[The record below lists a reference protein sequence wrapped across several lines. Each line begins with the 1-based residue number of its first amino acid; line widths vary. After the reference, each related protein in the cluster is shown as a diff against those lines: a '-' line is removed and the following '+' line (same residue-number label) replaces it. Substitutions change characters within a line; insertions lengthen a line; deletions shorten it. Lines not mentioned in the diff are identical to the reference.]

1 MRAIYL
7 IIVAPITVGC
17 SLLPVGEDE
26 FSCPRDQYGVHC
38 LSARQVYQATQT
50 TDRLSNDD
58 SKRAASQKQES
69 PATASMGSWPGD
81 GDPPSVTTVHTPA
94 VAPPVTAPAQT
105 PPAQTPPASVP
116 RTGEPLPLRT
126 PAQVMRIWIAPWED
140 AAGNLHAP
148 GAVFTD
154 IEPRRWQI
162 GLPALTETT
171 ALQPLQVERRESTV
185 ATAPATTPSR
195 SLIDR
200 LNPDKGGNPSRT
212 TTQPRP

>member
-7 IIVAPITVGC
+7 IVVVPLTAAC
-17 SLLPVGEDE
+17 SLLPVGEDD

-38 LSARQVYQATQT
+38 LSAREVYQATNT
-50 TDRLSNDD
+50 TDRLGGDGRNTATQ
-58 SKRAASQKQES
+58 KPEPAATS
-69 PATASMGSWPGD
+69 AGRWPGD
-81 GDPPSVTTVHTPA
+81 GDPSPVTAGRTPA
-94 VAPPVTAPAQT
+94 VAATVTAPAQT
-105 PPAQTPPASVP
+105 LPAPVP

-148 GAVFTD
+148 GAVFTE

-162 GLPALTETT
+162 GLPAMTETT

-185 ATAPATTPSR
+185 AAAPGTIPAPV
-195 SLIDR
+195 
-200 LNPDKGGNPSRT
+200 PGGQVKPGQR
-212 TTQPRP
+212 R

>member
-58 SKRAASQKQES
+58 GKRAASQKQEP
-69 PATASMGSWPGD
+69 PAATSVGRWPGD
-81 GDPPSVTTVHTPA
+81 GDPMPVTTEHTPA
-94 VAPPVTAPAQT
+94 VAATVTVPAQIL
-105 PPAQTPPASVP
+105 PASVP

-200 LNPDKGGNPSRT
+200 LNPDKGGNLSRT